1 MRDPASYFHRY
12 AAMPQREAAAFARRV
27 WRTVNEKNLV
37 ENILPTMHRARL
49 VLEKGEDHSVERVRV
64 RRF

>member
-1 MRDPASYFHRY
+1 M
-12 AAMPQREAAAFARRV
+12 